1 MTRKDLIGAVAIK
14 CSIPTAQA
22 AKIIDATIGEIKRE
36 LIVRHGV
43 VALPGFG
50 TFGIKNIAAR
60 EGVNPR
66 PPHEKIQL
74 PATRRPFFTAS
85 KAFKAAVNP
94 S

>member
-22 AKIIDATIGEIKRE
+22 AKIIDATIGEIKHE
-36 LIVRHGV
+36 LIHGGV

-74 PATRRPFFTAS
+74 PATKRPFFTAS
-85 KAFKAAVNP
+85 KSFKAAVK

>member
-1 MTRKDLIGAVAIK
+1 MTRKDLIGVVALK
-14 CSIPTAQA
+14 CSMPTAQA
-22 AKIIDATIGEIKRE
+22 AKAVDATIGIIKHE
-36 LIVRHGV
+36 LIHGGV

-74 PATRRPFFTAS
+74 PATKRPFFTAS
-85 KAFKAAVNP
+85 KSFKTAVK